1 MRPWGRRTEADVST
15 VPSADREQDYVLGTH
30 NEELERLGLQHRVW
44 QPTVLDCWR
53 QAGITRGW
61 RVLDVGA
68 GPGYAAVDLAE
79 MVGATGRVVA
89 VERSRRFV
97 ESAREACRARGLA
110 QVEVVEMDLMTD
122 PLPAQDMDAS
132 WCRWVA
138 AFVSSPAAL
147 VAKLAAALRPGG
159 VAIFHEYAN
168 YASWRFAPRSPA
180 LEEFVRQAMA
190 NWRAAGGEPDIALDL
205 PALLAAEG
213 FRIRHAMPRIFCARP
228 RDPVWQ
234 WPASF
239 IGVHL
244 DRLLELGNVTESW
257 ATSVRRDLEE
267 RTADENSLVLTPLL
281 LEIVAERL

>member
-1 MRPWGRRTEADVST
+1 MST
-15 VPSADREQDYVLGTH
+15 LPAMSQREQDYVLGTH
-30 NEELERLGLQHRVW
+30 REELERLGLQHRAW
-44 QPTVLDCWR
+44 RPTVLECWR
-53 QAGITRGW
+53 QAGITRDW

-79 MVGATGRVVA
+79 MVGETGRVIA

-97 ESAREACRARGLA
+97 EAAREACRARGLA

-122 PLPAQDMDAS
+122 LLPAQDMDAS

-138 AFVSSPAAL
+138 SFVSSPATL
-147 VAKLAAALRPGG
+147 VTKLAAALRPGG
-159 VAIFHEYAN
+159 VAIFHEYAD

-180 LEEFVRQAMA
+180 IEEFVQRVMES
-190 NWRAAGGEPDIALDL
+190 WRATGGEPDIALAL
-205 PALLAAEG
+205 PALLSAEG
-213 FRIRHAMPRIFCARP
+213 FRVLRATPRIFCVRP
-228 RDPVWQ
+228 GDPIWQ

-244 DRLLELGNVTESW
+244 DRLLELGRVSETW
-257 ATSVRRDLEE
+257 AASVRRDLEE
-267 RTADENSLVLTPLL
+267 READEHSLMLTPLV

>member
-1 MRPWGRRTEADVST
+1 MST
-15 VPSADREQDYVLGTH
+15 LRSTDRDHDYVLGTH
-30 NEELERLGLQHRVW
+30 QEELERLGLQHRAW
-44 QPTVLDCWR
+44 RPTVLECWR

-79 MVGATGRVVA
+79 IVGEAGRVVA

-97 ESAREACRARGLA
+97 EAAREACRARGLA
-110 QVEVVEMDLMTD
+110 QVEVLEMDLMTD
-122 PLPAQDMDAS
+122 PLPARDMDAS

-138 AFVSSPAAL
+138 AFVSSPATL
-147 VAKLAAALRPGG
+147 VAKLAMALRPGG
-159 VAIFHEYAN
+159 VAIFHEYAD
-168 YASWRFAPRSPA
+168 YASWRVAPRSPVI
-180 LEEFVRQAMA
+180 EEFVRRVME
-190 NWRAAGGEPDIALDL
+190 NWRAAGGEPDIALAL

-213 FRIRHAMPRIFCARP
+213 FRVLQATPRIFCARAG
-228 RDPVWQ
+228 DPIWQ

-244 DRLLELGNVTESW
+244 DRLLELGQVSQTW
-257 ATSVRRDLEE
+257 AASVRRDLEE
-267 RTADENSLVLTPLL
+267 READGNSLMLTPLV